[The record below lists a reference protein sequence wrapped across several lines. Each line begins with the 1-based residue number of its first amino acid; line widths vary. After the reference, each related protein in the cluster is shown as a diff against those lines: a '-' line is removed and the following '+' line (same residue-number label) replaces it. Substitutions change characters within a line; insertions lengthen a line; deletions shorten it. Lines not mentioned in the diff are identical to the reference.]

1 MGQVGDSTFSL
12 DFGGTNVQ
20 TSVYNPEDFLFF
32 LSAWKINGSLE
43 KSIVTHHR
51 QNLLEHKIPLGGTKQ
66 NYGSLQQG

>member
-32 LSAWKINGSLE
+32 LSA
-43 KSIVTHHR
+43 
-51 QNLLEHKIPLGGTKQ
+51 
-66 NYGSLQQG
+66 